1 MGPEPALYFKGLLV
15 NSRTVFLSDFIS
27 KIVFFPSDDWKAF
40 YMFILQERSIYFFHT
55 FRWRIATFC
64 NWKLAFCYWKLIQS
78 N

>member
-15 NSRTVFLSDFIS
+15 NSRTVFPFDFIS

-40 YMFILQERSIYFFHT
+40 YMFILQEHSIYFFHT
-55 FRWRIATFC
+55 FQWKIATFS
-64 NWKLAFCYWKLIQS
+64 NWKIAFCHWKLIQS